1 MHEEETIEEQELWY
15 KGPVKYILAIFL
27 ILILILMI
35 VPRYA
40 VKLDP
45 EPKKIPAL
53 GEVLPSY
60 IEIESNSTVSNR
72 QDFLKLVKPN
82 DPVIKQI
89 ADKVA
94 SLACDSQ
101 KICQAKAIFYFV
113 RDNFDYV
120 NDPNKF
126 EYVKSA
132 RESLVSGG
140 GDCDDSALLIANL
153 MEAVGIKTRF
163 VFIPGHV
170 YNQIWLPEAMN
181 RYKTEDQWVTVDAA
195 CKNCDFG
202 EIIIQN
208 LGKEKEYLST

>member
-1 MHEEETIEEQELWY
+1 MEEKKIIEEIEPWY
-15 KGPVKYILAIFL
+15 KGPIKWILAIFL

-45 EPKKIPAL
+45 SPKRIPAL
-53 GEVLPSY
+53 GEVLPQK
-60 IEIESNSTVSNR
+60 IDILNNSISSR
-72 QDFLKLVKPN
+72 YDFLKLVKPN
-82 DPVIKQI
+82 DPVIKQV

-94 SLACDSQ
+94 SIACDGQ

-120 NDPNKF
+120 SDPNRY

-140 GDCDDSALLIANL
+140 GDCDDASVLLANL
-153 MEAVGIKTRF
+153 MEAIGIRSRF

-170 YNQIWLPEAMN
+170 YIQIWLPKAMN
-181 RYKTEDQWVTVDAA
+181 RYKTEDDWITVDAT
-195 CKNCDFG
+195 CKTCDFG
-202 EIIIQN
+202 EIVIQN
-208 LGKEKEYLST
+208 LGKEKSYLSG